1 MKTYKHIK
9 KLLTLITI
17 VLFSCSQKNTETIN
31 FREKNNPASNYE
43 LIYESGNWDHPN
55 YTKAFKSY
63 GNHRV
68 VIQTTDTSY
77 NITQAIIPWR
87 RRDDQPNEKDIIIV
101 DAKSNTV
108 VNKKYVIESNNEFG
122 HLIFKPNKGS
132 NTYYVYF
139 LPHSSTGGYYPKLQY
154 NKPKESLDKSWLS
167 EVKLSLETISNLA
180 KAKIISMQSI
190 DDFHS
195 FYPMEVIATKKEVS
209 KFINNYPKD
218 YYLKDYYLKDYYS
231 KKLQV

>member
-31 FREKNNPASNYE
+31 FREKNNPESNYE
-43 LIYESGNWDHPN
+43 LIYENGNWDHPN
-55 YTKAFKSY
+55 YTKAFESY

-108 VNKKYVIESNNEFG
+108 VNKKHVIESNN
-122 HLIFKPNKGS
+122 
-132 NTYYVYF
+132 
-139 LPHSSTGGYYPKLQY
+139 
-154 NKPKESLDKSWLS
+154 
-167 EVKLSLETISNLA
+167 
-180 KAKIISMQSI
+180 
-190 DDFHS
+190 
-195 FYPMEVIATKKEVS
+195 
-209 KFINNYPKD
+209 
-218 YYLKDYYLKDYYS
+218 
-231 KKLQV
+231 